1 LPACFRGKDEV
12 TNWDECQSV
21 LGTSFHNS
29 SLLEQAFIH
38 SSYLNEDPHFT
49 SPSNERLEFLGD
61 AVLDFVVADLLY
73 KEFPTLSEG
82 ELTMVRASLVCSRT
96 LTEIASLLGL
106 GRWLLLGRGEEASEG
121 RTRQSTLADTAE
133 ALIGA
138 IYLDQGLTEATDFV
152 IRQLG
157 PYLGRIRQGYA
168 TPNYKALLQE
178 LVQSEGQP
186 PPTYRVAEA
195 AGPAHQRQFTVEV
208 LIQGEVMGQGM
219 GRSKKAAEMDAAAAA
234 WKRKTQETRLSRPD
248 VQ

>member
-1 LPACFRGKDEV
+1 M
-12 TNWDECQSV
+12 TTWNECQSA
-21 LGTSFHNS
+21 LGISFLNP
-29 SLLEQAFIH
+29 SLLEQAFVH

-82 ELTMVRASLVCSRT
+82 ELTTVRASLVCSRT
-96 LTEIASLLGL
+96 LAEIASMMGL
-106 GRWLLLGRGEEASEG
+106 GRWLLLGKGEETSEG

-138 IYLDQGLTEATDFV
+138 IYLDKGLTEATDFV
-152 IRQLG
+152 LRQLA
-157 PYLGRIRQGYA
+157 PYLGRISRGYA
-168 TPNYKALLQE
+168 TPNYKTLLQE
-178 LVQSEGQP
+178 LLQGEGQP
-186 PPTYRVAEA
+186 PPAYQVAEA

-208 LIQGEVMGQGM
+208 LIEAEVV
-219 GRSKKAAEMDAAAAA
+219 GRGIGGSKKAAEMQAAEAA
-234 WKRKTQETRLSRPD
+234 WKRKTQGTLFSRPD